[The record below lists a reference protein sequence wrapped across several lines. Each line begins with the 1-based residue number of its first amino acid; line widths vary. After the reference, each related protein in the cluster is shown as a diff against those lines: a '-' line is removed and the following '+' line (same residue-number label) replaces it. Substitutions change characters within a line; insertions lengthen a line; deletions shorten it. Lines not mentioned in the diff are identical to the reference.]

1 MTSELNNITNL
12 IKSKNEKVENIC
24 YKEVHRIKIEKR
36 DGNNPI
42 VFNTKS
48 ILTNLV
54 DYSNAYIEF
63 QFDIKFATDA
73 ACTKANLTLKNSYE
87 MISELKIKLNNRI
100 ISNESNVNYTRIINH
115 LLENSKNDD
124 LIYRNINIHTSVVK
138 YNDTNNDIFLTKNGD
153 TMRVVCNVF
162 LKDISNF
169 FKNLHMPLKFSEF
182 NITLRLVDSIYVTD
196 QAGTT
201 QTLASANLYVD
212 QIELHE
218 MEEIQFVKNYNNFDV
233 NISFLEN
240 FVYKDNQTITDGDFN
255 IGSNNCINTND
266 MFLMLIKDDI
276 ATGDDAHRN
285 TLRLPDKRA
294 ENLQL
299 YIGNRIFQTGI
310 KSNLEAFLELK
321 KRSEFFDEFIIDYNR
336 FLNNYTIY
344 AFPINRYSRQD
355 KSTKYINIT
364 GRGHDEQVSKAILVW
379 RQMSNINLK
388 INNNSLEIRKTY

>member
-1 MTSELNNITNL
+1 MTSELNHIVNL

-24 YKEVHRIKIEKR
+24 YKEVHKIKLEKR

-42 VFNTKS
+42 VFNTKTVLS
-48 ILTNLV
+48 NLV

-63 QFDIKFATDA
+63 QFDIKFATAD

-87 MISELKIKLNNRI
+87 MISELKIELNNRI
-100 ISNESNVNYTRIINH
+100 VSNETNVNYSHIINH

-124 LIYRNINIHTSVVK
+124 LIYRNIDIHTGVVK
-138 YNDTNNDIFLTKNGD
+138 YEDTKKDVFLTKNGD
-153 TMRVVCNVF
+153 TMKVTCNVF

-169 FKNLHMPLKFSEF
+169 FKNLNMPLKFSEF
-182 NITLRLVDSIYVTD
+182 NITLRLVDQIYVTD
-196 QAGTT
+196 QANTT
-201 QTLASANLYVD
+201 QTLTSASLYVD

-233 NISFLEN
+233 NIPFLEN
-240 FVYKDNQTITDGDFN
+240 FVIRDSQNITNQEFN
-255 IGSNNCINTND
+255 IGANNCTNTND
-266 MFLMLIKDDI
+266 MFLMLVKDD
-276 ATGDDAHRN
+276 AN
-285 TLRLPDKRA
+285 TLRLPNKRA
-294 ENLQL
+294 KNLQL
-299 YIGNRIFQTGI
+299 YIGNQLFQTGI
-310 KSNLEAFLELK
+310 KSDLESYLELK

-344 AFPINRYSRQD
+344 AFPINRYSKKD

-364 GRGHDEQVSKAILVW
+364 GVGVDGDTSKGILVW

-388 INNNSLEIRKTY
+388 INNNSLVIRKTY